1 MLATS
6 TTAKVTASASGG
18 SVASTPAP
26 DPLVLLSDLAQRVAA
41 ASDVVEIYDAAL
53 ETLELSLG
61 APRSSILL
69 FDGDGVMRFAA
80 WRNLSEAYRA
90 AVEGHC
96 PWAPDDPDPQP
107 ILVEDVSNDASL
119 AELLPTIASEGIGSL
134 AFVPLTI
141 GRKLL
146 GKFMLYH
153 SRPHAFNSHE
163 MAIARAIGAN
173 VAFGIDQHRA
183 DEERAKV
190 EEGLRES
197 EERYRTL
204 VEGLGM
210 AVYTTDAA
218 GRITLFNKE
227 AEEMW
232 GRAPTLGVDLWCG
245 SYRIFTLDGELL
257 PHEDCPMGVALRE
270 DRAIRGAEIVVE
282 RPDGERVVVLPHPTP
297 LHDANGQLTG
307 AVNVLVDITDQ
318 KQMQQALRDAL
329 RAKDDF
335 LGQVSHELRT
345 PLTQIFGN
353 SELLRRRWRDLD
365 AEALQGSLEEVTGQ
379 AARMQRLVENMMILS
394 RFERGMMPATEPHL
408 LHRLLG
414 ETVSEFR
421 DRFRATVVELHVDG
435 EMPPVETSAS
445 TIDQVVWNLLT
456 NAQKY
461 GPSEGPITVSAR
473 ACDQW
478 VEVVVRDRGPGV
490 SQDDV
495 PHLFEPYF
503 RAESIPEHASGMG
516 LGLSVCKRLI
526 EAQGGEV
533 WARRHPEGGM
543 EFGLRLQ
550 AVPTEVAD

>member
-6 TTAKVTASASGG
+6 TTAKVVASAPGS
-18 SVASTPAP
+18 SVASPPPP
-26 DPLVLLSDLAQRVAA
+26 DPLVLLSELAQRVAA
-41 ASDVVEIYDAAL
+41 ATEVADIYDAAL

-61 APRSSILL
+61 VTRSSILL
-69 FDGDGVMRFAA
+69 FDTQHVMRFAA
-80 WRNLSEAYRA
+80 WRNLSDSYRA
-90 AVEGHC
+90 VVEGHS
-96 PWAPDDPDPQP
+96 PWSPGDPDPQP
-107 ILVEDVSNDASL
+107 VLVEDVSLEASL
-119 AELLPTIASEGIGSL
+119 AELMPTIAAEGIGSL

-141 GRKLL
+141 GGKLL

-153 SRPHAFNSHE
+153 SGPHAFSARE
-163 MAIARAIGAN
+163 MTIARAISAN
-173 VAFGIDQHRA
+173 VAFAIDQHRA
-183 DEERAKV
+183 RAERASV

-210 AVYTTDAA
+210 AVYTTDSA
-218 GRITLFNKE
+218 GRITLFNRE
-227 AEEMW
+227 AAEMW

-257 PHEDCPMGVALRE
+257 PHQDCPMGVALRE
-270 DRAIRGAEIVVE
+270 DRAIRGEEIVVE
-282 RPDGERVVVLPHPTP
+282 RPDGARMTVMPHPTP
-297 LHDANGQLTG
+297 LHDASGRLVG
-307 AVNVLVDITDQ
+307 AVNVLVDITGQ
-318 KQMQQALRDAL
+318 KQMQHQLRDAL

-365 AEALQGSLEEVTGQ
+365 AEALQGSLDEVTAQ

-394 RFERGMMPATEPHL
+394 RFERGMMPVTEPHL
-408 LHRLLG
+408 LQRLLG

-421 DRFRATVVELHVDG
+421 DRFRLTSVELHVEGD
-435 EMPPVETSAS
+435 MPPVETSAS

-461 GPSEGPITVSAR
+461 GPSEGPVTVTAR
-473 ACDQW
+473 AADPW
-478 VEVVVRDRGPGV
+478 AEVVVRDHGPGV
-490 SQDDV
+490 ALEDV
-495 PHLFEPYF
+495 EHLFEPYF
-503 RAESIPEHASGMG
+503 RAETTPEHASGMG
-516 LGLSVCKRLI
+516 LGLSVCRRLI

-543 EFGLRLQ
+543 EFGLRLR
-550 AVPTEVAD
+550 AVGAELVD